1 MKKYLS
7 VLALGLVTLL
17 SACVKS
23 NANNLKIVS
32 PTGAPAVAFY
42 NFADSDNYTTNSTPA
57 NIVAMMTKDGPDVV
71 VIDGISG
78 IKALKNNAP
87 YKYLATIT
95 FGNFYVAKTGND
107 DDNTLNDGDNVLIF
121 GQGQTPDILFNR
133 IYNNLNLNKSY
144 VANVNQ
150 ASTCL
155 CSGKNLDNQ
164 DLDYVVIAQP
174 ILQKILGDKTC
185 ATANKNGIYADLQE
199 KYQEANNNAKV
210 IQASIFVKNS
220 LDKDV
225 VMDFAT
231 TLKNDIE
238 KAIKNPEL
246 IQEGFSKVDADVA
259 TSKFGIAAQMA
270 INVLKNNN
278 GLGLGFEYGKDLKQ
292 DFQLFL
298 EYFNEEM
305 YSDNLVFDYES

>member
-1 MKKYLS
+1 M
-7 VLALGLVTLL
+7 
-17 SACVKS
+17 
-23 NANNLKIVS
+23 
-32 PTGAPAVAFY
+32 
-42 NFADSDNYTTNSTPA
+42 
-57 NIVAMMTKDGPDVV
+57 
-71 VIDGISG
+71 
-78 IKALKNNAP
+78 
-87 YKYLATIT
+87 
-95 FGNFYVAKTGND
+95 
-107 DDNTLNDGDNVLIF
+107 
-121 GQGQTPDILFNR
+121 
-133 IYNNLNLNKSY
+133 
-144 VANVNQ
+144 
-150 ASTCL
+150 
-155 CSGKNLDNQ
+155 
-164 DLDYVVIAQP
+164 
-174 ILQKILGDKTC
+174 GDKTC